1 MLRGQAEGSTWL
13 HGGWAAFP
21 LPLHR
26 TLGSNPGRGLVARLV
41 GHWDGRC
48 FRELTIN
55 YLPSTSTVIHSI
67 LASTIYY
74 HIDYELIFSFTL
86 QSTILTVLNQV

>member
-67 LASTIYY
+67 LVLYI
-74 HIDYELIFSFTL
+74 IICNTL
-86 QSTILTVLNQV
+86 QFNYTYSP

>member
-1 MLRGQAEGSTWL
+1 MGP
-13 HGGWAAFP
+13 HG
-21 LPLHR
+21 HR
-26 TLGSNPGRGLVARLV
+26 TKLNKLDVKDVTLGSNPGRGLVARLV

-86 QSTILTVLNQV
+86 RFNYTYSP